1 MVLILLSI
9 KMRIIHKFIF
19 KSIILC
25 IFIGGIVYYSKSK
38 LNSIDEN
45 IKTAFTQN
53 NYNIEYKSKKTKF
66 SFINSKIVLLD
77 IKITTLDENKL
88 DSKNNLKIDELVC
101 EFDLFS
107 LIFESNVI
115 NKIKLHNP
123 TINFYQNIKP
133 NKDQAQHDS
142 VISQVIENFKI
153 ISNTKINVQ
162 NGRIIYFNNRGILI
176 KEINNINGIINKKNA
191 FLLFNLKASEND
203 FDFNI
208 KSSIQNITFN
218 SYLIDGYVSSDREEF
233 NYKVDLKFDAHKS
246 INQLNGAID
255 AKGNDFMRLA
265 KIFCSSCKYESSY
278 NPDEKFTLKGNI
290 GYDSKIQ
297 SISLRDI
304 NFDKNNNK
312 FNLSISYDMNHENFD
327 IKIKGD
333 DVKILSDN
341 KNFNIFAL
349 KNQVMDNQ
357 YNSINQLI
365 SYFEILKNFNFTL
378 NFLINKVE
386 FFGQK
391 IINFNGKIL
400 SKNKKIQI
408 QQLTGKLDDKYDIN
422 SFGEIFS
429 NDVRSKL
436 KMKIEIP
443 LNNKSDN
450 IYFDIDAMLGNL
462 TINNIKIQ
470 NDGLSVL
477 GKILLRKNDESSD
490 IEGIVNIDGYNLYN
504 VYDKYKILIENKG
517 NDKNGVLGNIL
528 AILNKMKINTNF
540 HLIFTNS
547 LLNQNLIENI
557 KFSIIVDEKRV
568 LIENSLKDKKF
579 ININNKI
586 QIFWDNLKPKVNI
599 DTTGNFLDLKVL
611 AKLFKIH
618 NYKNYFVI
626 NEEDFKK
633 NNDKVIWR
641 NFSISLKDI
650 VNINLKINANINN
663 IIHDVMQMDN
673 LNINMNSKDNILKV
687 NNISLQIK
695 NGKINI
701 AGNVDINNQVI
712 VGIIMATNINFND
725 LKRNKNK
732 PPVYFSASGKFA
744 TNGDNF
750 QKIISNFSTK
760 IRYLIYNFSIKNM
773 DLNLFVNNIHK
784 ITDYSSLVSLSERS
798 VVSGETLFNEIKGD
812 FDIANGLL
820 KNNCQFSS
828 NRFTGAGIINLLTT
842 NLVFKGIS
850 RIAFIPYQYKGTVY
864 SDIEWS
870 GNLFNVNKAFNS
882 ENLRKIASR

>member
-1 MVLILLSI
+1 MKIVQ
-9 KMRIIHKFIF
+9 KFIF

-25 IFIGGIVYYSKSK
+25 IFIGGVFYYSKSK

-45 IKTAFTQN
+45 IKTAFTKN

-66 SFINSKIVLLD
+66 SFINSKIILSD
-77 IKITTLDENKL
+77 IKIIALDENKL
-88 DSKNNLKIDELVC
+88 DSKSNLKIDELVC

-115 NKIKLHNP
+115 NKIKLYNP
-123 TINFYQNIKP
+123 TINFYQNIKS
-133 NKDQAQHDS
+133 NKDQAQHDY

-162 NGRIIYFNNRGILI
+162 NGRIISFNNKGILI
-176 KEINNINGIINKKNA
+176 KEINNINCIINKKNDS
-191 FLLFNLKASEND
+191 LLLNLKASEND

-208 KSSIQNITFN
+208 RSNIQNITSN
-218 SYLIDGYVSSDREEF
+218 SYSIDGYLSSDREDF
-233 NYKVDLKFDAHKS
+233 NYKLNLTLGENKS
-246 INQLNGAID
+246 INQLNGEIN
-255 AKGNDFMRLA
+255 AKGNDLMRLA

-312 FNLSISYDMNHENFD
+312 FNISISYDMNHENFD
-327 IKIKGD
+327 IKINGD

-386 FFGQK
+386 FLGQK
-391 IINFNGKIL
+391 IINFNGEIL

-443 LNNKSDN
+443 LNNKSDS
-450 IYFDIDAMLGNL
+450 IYFDIDAMLGNIA
-462 TINNIKIQ
+462 INNIKIK
-470 NDGLSVL
+470 NNGLSVL
-477 GKILLRKNDESSD
+477 GKILLRENDESSD
-490 IEGIVNIDGYNLYN
+490 IEGILNINGYNLN
-504 VYDKYKILIENKG
+504 NIYDKFKIVIENKE
-517 NDKNGVLGNIL
+517 NDRNGVLGNIL

-540 HLIFTNS
+540 HLNFTNS
-547 LLNQNLIENI
+547 SLNQNLIESI
-557 KFSIIVDEKRV
+557 KFSIVVDDKRV
-568 LIENSLKDKKF
+568 LIENLLEDKKF

-599 DTTGNFLDLKVL
+599 ETVGNFLDLKVL

-626 NEEDFKK
+626 NEGDFKK
-633 NNDKVIWR
+633 NNDKVIWK

-650 VNINLKINANINN
+650 ININLKINANINN
-663 IIHDVMQMDN
+663 IKHDEMQVDN
-673 LNINMNSKDNILKV
+673 FHINMNSKDNILKV
-687 NNISLQIK
+687 NSISLQIK
-695 NGKINI
+695 NGAINI
-701 AGNVDINNQVI
+701 VGNVDINNQVL

-725 LKRNKNK
+725 IKKNK
-732 PPVYFSASGKFA
+732 DNLPIYLSASGKFA
-744 TNGDNF
+744 TNGDDF

-760 IRYLIYNFSIKNM
+760 INYLLYNFSINNL
-773 DLNLFVNNIHK
+773 DLDLFVNNIHK

-812 FDIANGLL
+812 FEITNGLL
-820 KNNCQFSS
+820 KNNFQFSS

-850 RIAFIPYQYKGTVY
+850 RIAFIPYQYKGNVY
-864 SDIEWS
+864 ADIDWS
-870 GNLFNVNKAFNS
+870 GNLFNINKSFNV
-882 ENLRKIASR
+882 ENLRKIVSR